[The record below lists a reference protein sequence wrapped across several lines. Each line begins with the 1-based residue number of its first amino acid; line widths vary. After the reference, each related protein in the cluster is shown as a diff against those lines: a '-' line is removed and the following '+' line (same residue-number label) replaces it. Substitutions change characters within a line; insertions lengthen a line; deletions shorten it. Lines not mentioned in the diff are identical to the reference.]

1 MIGFV
6 SQWWLRTHR
15 PGWFKKYNY
24 LLSAALDGGSQVI
37 IFILVRTSFC
47 HTTYPHSYGYSRQ
60 SFAVFGASGKAVD
73 FPYWWGNPDPSVLSV
88 DRCKPT

>member
-1 MIGFV
+1 MFRSCVVIGFV

-37 IFILVRTSFC
+37 IFILVR
-47 HTTYPHSYGYSRQ
+47 
-60 SFAVFGASGKAVD
+60 
-73 FPYWWGNPDPSVLSV
+73 LSA
-88 DRCKPT
+88 